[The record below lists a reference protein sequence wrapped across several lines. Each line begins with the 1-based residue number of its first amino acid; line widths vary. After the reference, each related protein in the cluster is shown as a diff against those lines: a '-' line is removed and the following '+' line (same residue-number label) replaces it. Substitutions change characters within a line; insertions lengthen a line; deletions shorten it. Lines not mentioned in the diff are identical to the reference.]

1 MTILALLESR
11 RNVIVTEKFADT
23 ALAGVDKVRK
33 HGGTIAKVA
42 GGALGAYAAYKGAK
56 MAVRGAKK
64 LYTKLRGGDKQY
76 SVTSAHGT
84 RASGGIRANEAYAEL
99 LELSTGLK
107 TKAALAAHRKGMAAH
122 QSTMKN
128 LGTASR
134 THGAVRA
141 GAVSRASASGA
152 EASKRYGQKQRFI
165 QSAKDDRE
173 LASNWKRTKKVAKYA
188 AGALGAYGAY
198 KLGKALLARR
208 AVNRFGGNAG
218 MGGMS

>member
-1 MTILALLESR
+1 
-11 RNVIVTEKFADT
+11 
-23 ALAGVDKVRK
+23 
-33 HGGTIAKVA
+33 
-42 GGALGAYAAYKGAK
+42 
-56 MAVRGAKK
+56 
-64 LYTKLRGGDKQY
+64 
-76 SVTSAHGT
+76 
-84 RASGGIRANEAYAEL
+84 
-99 LELSTGLK
+99 
-107 TKAALAAHRKGMAAH
+107 
-122 QSTMKN
+122 MKN